1 MTDKIIKKTKKGS
14 YDSQTVFITE
24 YKRRF
29 NNEIV
34 VQYHNFSNGRNY
46 DTLEELLNDP
56 ERDRNEYCIFLSRYN
71 TYRETYQH
79 NINLGKKYPEFKIES
94 SRDKYYTALET
105 VEVNK
110 EKYLILY
117 YLCFESNVPV
127 TFDEKRSARIISSF
141 VIDKDKNIYNLS
153 KRYPWDTALSM
164 LNVAE
169 VKHIK
174 NTVFISRHSYEAL
187 SEMGWGVVSN
197 GGMSYQKIYG
207 PYTLY
212 DFLAYKEPVVKPGKK
227 QDKVN
232 ELTSYNFKE
241 ITMAADS
248 VTPKDIINSSTK
260 YMNIQVVDC
269 TISTVCCRIFFK
281 TIVGSSFE
289 IIRVYAQKGKIY
301 CCRRLTNGSWF
312 SWTIN
317 TTSSY
322 ILRCVINEVDKE
334 CLDFPGIKYMYPEMK
349 MQKDNDYRQLESNG
363 LFIIKSLEAP
373 YIETLYKGGFK
384 EAVILALNGSYL
396 FKKEIERYLGPINT
410 RKKGLYDVIG
420 LSKNQ
425 ISMVKETED
434 KIQKALNDLAD
445 GFENYEQHLNKNHF
459 RYGSIWTSWTKVEYG
474 IIDGL
479 KAVIA
484 QNDIR
489 NIDDKTIRI
498 ILNYIYT
505 ACIKYMTIPSNN
517 QVMFSSEELNELN
530 KLIRKYAGI
539 NIDYYI
545 LAADSIYVRKSYWSA
560 GAICR
565 LLGKITSLYSLNTTV
580 EMIKSGMLD
589 KITDHNEYEKSTF
602 SSYFYHKD
610 YISEFS
616 SIISMTKAIREF
628 TDEKFDIHIS
638 KVSDLQIIHDDLYPV
653 YDYYM
658 EVKRQTEY
666 DKQMEKISDDWDK
679 RKKSWKKWEYKDDI
693 YSVIIPETPMEL
705 SKEGSALVHCVGGY
719 INRVLKGITN
729 ILFIRRNEALGKSL
743 FTVEMSNSGVIEQ
756 IHGYRNCNITDQNI
770 IKEEPEINTFIH
782 SWIND
787 KKLIV
792 NNFNKVR

>member
-1 MTDKIIKKTKKGS
+1 MTDKIIKKAKEGS

-29 NNEIV
+29 NNETV
-34 VQYHNFSNGRNY
+34 VQYHNFFNGKNY

-79 NINLGKKYPEFKIES
+79 NINLGKKYPELRIES
-94 SRDKYYTALET
+94 SGDKYYTALET
-105 VEVNK
+105 VEVNG
-110 EKYLILY
+110 ERYLILY
-117 YLCFESNVPV
+117 YLYFESNVPI
-127 TFDEKRSARIISSF
+127 TFDEKRSAQIISSF

-169 VKHIK
+169 IKHIK
-174 NTVFISRHSYEAL
+174 NTVFINRHSREAL
-187 SEMGWGVVSN
+187 SEMGWNVISN
-197 GGMSYQKIYG
+197 GGMSYQEILNS
-207 PYTLY
+207 YTLY
-212 DFLAYKEPVVKPGKK
+212 DFLAYKDPVIRPGKK
-227 QDKVN
+227 QDKIN
-232 ELTSYNFKE
+232 ELASYDFKE
-241 ITMAADS
+241 ITTAADPI
-248 VTPKDIINSSTK
+248 TPKNIINSSAK
-260 YMNIQVVDC
+260 YMNIQMVNC
-269 TISTVCCRIFFK
+269 EIPTVCCRIFFK
-281 TIVGSSFE
+281 TLSSFE

-301 CCRRLTNGSWF
+301 CCRKLVNGSWF

-317 TTSSY
+317 NTSSY
-322 ILRCVINEVDKE
+322 ILKCVINEVDKE

-349 MQKDNDYRQLESNG
+349 MQTDNDFRQLESNG

-420 LSKNQ
+420 LNKNQ

-445 GFENYEQHLNKNHF
+445 GFENYEQRLNKSYFKHD
-459 RYGSIWTSWTKVEYG
+459 SIWNSWTKVEYE
-474 IIDGL
+474 IINSL
-479 KAVIA
+479 KTVIA

-498 ILNYIYT
+498 ILDYIYAT
-505 ACIKYMTIPSNN
+505 CIKRITIPPNSQN
-517 QVMFSSEELNELN
+517 MFSSEELNELN
-530 KLIRKYAGI
+530 KLIRKYTGI
-539 NIDYYI
+539 NTDCYI
-545 LAADSIYVRKSYWSA
+545 LAADSNYIRKSYWST

-589 KITDHNEYEKSTF
+589 KITDHNECEKSTF
-602 SSYFYHKD
+602 SNYFYHKN
-610 YISEFS
+610 YITEFS
-616 SIISMTKAIREF
+616 SIVNMAKEIREF

-658 EVKRQTEY
+658 EMKRQTEY

-679 RKKSWKKWEYKDDI
+679 RKKSWRKWEYKDDI

-719 INRVLKGITN
+719 INRVLKGSTN
-729 ILFIRRNEALGKSL
+729 ILFIRKNEALGKSL

-756 IHGYRNCNITDQNI
+756 IHGYRNSNITDQNVI
-770 IKEEPEINTFIH
+770 EEEPEINTFVRN
-782 SWIND
+782 WLND
-787 KKLIV
+787 KKLIAH
-792 NNFNKVR
+792 NFNKIR